1 MLTSPQHQTEKD
13 ALTMR
18 LTPRFSVATL
28 IALIAT
34 AGWPAIPTIPSSSP
48 VAGEGIVSETGSTD
62 LLAGLRGCAVPFT
75 AAGSLAAQEPPPGNP
90 TLAGCIAGCVYAG
103 EIADE
108 AGVDPA
114 IVWEAVK
121 GCKAVCVTNH
131 GTQ

>member
-1 MLTSPQHQTEKD
+1 
-13 ALTMR
+13 MR

-28 IALIAT
+28 IALVA
-34 AGWPAIPTIPSSSP
+34 AAAWPAIPTFPSSSP
-48 VAGEGIVSETGSTD
+48 LDGEGIVSEIGSTD
-62 LLAGLRGCAVPFT
+62 LLASLRGCAVPLRT
-75 AAGSLAAQEPPPGNP
+75 TGSLAAQEPPPGNP

-114 IVWEAVK
+114 IVWAAVK
-121 GCKAVCVTNH
+121 RCKAVCVENH